1 MDGAGDFLNRV
12 TTWCDDE
19 QELELTEVRVG
30 SVAKPRDFID
40 RDRGIAFRIHTAD
53 HPHDFFSPRHCH
65 TFDQVRYMISGSCR
79 YGDKTYVEGDCI
91 YIPAGC
97 TYGPMQL
104 TESKE
109 NFKHFNMQYQGIAN
123 LPYYPPTA
131 FGPARAA
138 LRDKGHFDHGVFV
151 WKDGRRQDA
160 FEALLEQTTGKP
172 VAYPPAP
179 YDEYLVVRGRNVA
192 WVPVADQPGIAIKH
206 LGHFTQV
213 GPYIQVVRMAAGT
226 RTPGGQVAH
235 QEIRCVIG
243 GRVAFE
249 EEPGKRWANTS
260 LRYIPPGVA
269 YGATECIE
277 EATIVIVR
285 WAPDGQLYTPTYKL

>member
-1 MDGAGDFLNRV
+1 MQATSDFTRRV

-19 QELELTEVRVG
+19 QELEVTQVRVA

-40 RDRGIAFRIHTAD
+40 RSRGIAFRIHTAD
-53 HPHDFFSPRHCH
+53 HPHAFFSPRHRH

-104 TESKE
+104 SESGE
-109 NFKHFNMQYQGIAN
+109 NFKHFNMQYQGLAGI
-123 LPYYPPTA
+123 PYYPPTA
-131 FGPARAA
+131 FGPALAA
-138 LRDKGHFDHGVFV
+138 LRETGRFEHGTYIRG
-151 WKDGRRQDA
+151 DGSRQDA
-160 FEALLEQTTGKP
+160 FEALLEYTTGKS
-172 VAYPPAP
+172 VDYPAP
-179 YDEYLVVRGRNVA
+179 PYDDYVVVRGRNVA
-192 WVPVADQPGIAIKH
+192 WVPAAGFPGVQVKH

-213 GPYIQVVRMAAGT
+213 GPHIRVVKMAAGST
-226 RTPGGQVAH
+226 TPAGRLQH

-243 GRVAFE
+243 GTVRFDD
-249 EEPGKRWANTS
+249 EPNRTWGNTS

-269 YGATECIE
+269 YGATACLE
-277 EATIVIVR
+277 EATIVVVG
-285 WAPDGQLYTPTYKL
+285 WAPDGQLHAPSAVL